1 MSAKHPKREDR
12 PGVDRVGRTAL
23 HYAVADHDAEL
34 VRALLAEG
42 ADPAATDDDGWTPL
56 HFAAQ
61 ENAAEVA
68 ELLLDAGAPV
78 NARDV
83 HGNSPLHRAVFNSQA
98 CGDLIGLL
106 RARGADPYAT
116 NNYRVSPVSLARM
129 IGNFDVRRF
138 FQDLPDAVSG

>member
-1 MSAKHPKREDR
+1 MSAKHPRRKDR
-12 PGVDRVGRTAL
+12 PGVDRSGRTPL
-23 HYAVADHDAEL
+23 HYAVADRDAER

-68 ELLLDAGAPV
+68 GLLLDAGAPV

-83 HGNSPLHRAVFNSQA
+83 NGNSPLHNAVFNSQG
-98 CGDLIGLL
+98 CGDLIDLL

-116 NNYRVSPVSLARM
+116 NNYGISPISLARS
-129 IGNFDVRRF
+129 IANFDVRQF